1 MRLLRVLLGIFVVA
15 VAVFFA
21 VGIIVSLPWW
31 GILTGF
37 LVIGFVVLWIAS
49 LVDIWRRADLS
60 TAAAIIWSAAIIIF
74 PLIGTMVYFFTRP
87 PSGEVLYQGE
97 TVT

>member
-1 MRLLRVLLGIFVVA
+1 MRLLRALLGIFVVA

-37 LVIGFVVLWIAS
+37 LVIGFIVLWIAS
-49 LVDIWRRADLS
+49 LVDIWRRSDLS

>member
-37 LVIGFVVLWIAS
+37 LVIGFIVLWIAS

>member
-15 VAVFFA
+15 VAVFLA

-87 PSGEVLYQGE
+87 PSGEVLYEGE

>member
-37 LVIGFVVLWIAS
+37 LVIGFIVLWIAS
-49 LVDIWRRADLS
+49 LVDIWRRSDLS